1 VQLDVHAIL
10 SIGDAF
16 GLWTG
21 RFGGRRQRVRGVVQ
35 AWCEEWNRG
44 IRKERPVEKVGCVKE
59 DSLEAFVRRSTSELV
74 FSMTTSFPPPN
85 RLFP

>member
-1 VQLDVHAIL
+1 MRRPYALALHPERGWVKDGKGGRVAALVQLDVHAIL

-35 AWCEEWNRG
+35 AWCEE
-44 IRKERPVEKVGCVKE
+44 
-59 DSLEAFVRRSTSELV
+59 
-74 FSMTTSFPPPN
+74 
-85 RLFP
+85 